1 MRNGCKMG
9 LMLTWTIITALK
21 SKKVTFCMQSRRS
34 SLQLIYRVICT
45 ISKMNYDLG
54 KKFMSGPRTFQVWNT
69 ITATWRAFFQGMLC
83 LRGDGG
89 IAVPFP
95 AHKAL
100 NVCARFLYIA
110 SCKCLLHE
118 QGNIWK
124 AVVCNQAVLM
134 DTSCS
139 DVQQLSGQDLDKAR
153 RVQETSRA

>member
-1 MRNGCKMG
+1 MKHNHCNLKG
-9 LMLTWTIITALK
+9 LLPRGAL
-21 SKKVTFCMQSRRS
+21 
-34 SLQLIYRVICT
+34 
-45 ISKMNYDLG
+45 
-54 KKFMSGPRTFQVWNT
+54 SG
-69 ITATWRAFFQGMLC
+69 
-83 LRGDGG
+83 GDGG

-118 QGNIWK
+118 QGNIWI

-139 DVQQLSGQDLDKAR
+139 DVQQLSGQDLDNAG